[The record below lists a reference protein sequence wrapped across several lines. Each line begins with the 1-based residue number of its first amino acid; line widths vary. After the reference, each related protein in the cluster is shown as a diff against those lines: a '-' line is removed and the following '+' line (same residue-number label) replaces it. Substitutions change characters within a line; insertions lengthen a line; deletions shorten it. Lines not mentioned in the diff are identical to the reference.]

1 MSRDDCTPRGL
12 SDPESHL
19 DLAAAHRQQPQV
31 DLDAGPR
38 PVAPTSAHQGQHV
51 TLNAALEVDMLR
63 HKLRALETIIERHGV
78 FRPASLYLPTYLPSA
93 LALFLGISSST
104 PVHPLAHILIMVSLR
119 RHRVTHSLSL

>member
-19 DLAAAHRQQPQV
+19 DLAAAHRQQPQAQV

-38 PVAPTSAHQGQHV
+38 SVAPTSAHQGQHV

-63 HKLRALETIIERHGV
+63 HKLRALETIVERHGV
-78 FRPASLYLPTYLPSA
+78 FRPASLCLAVYLSTFLPIYRQHWRFSSA
-93 LALFLGISSST
+93 SPLLLRQILWRIS
-104 PVHPLAHILIMVSLR
+104 
-119 RHRVTHSLSL
+119 